1 MTSIVGVLN
10 KHAVAIAADS
20 AVTIGGRKV
29 FNSANK
35 IFALSKRQPVAVAMY
50 NNTDLISVPWEV
62 IIKEYRRFLGDNK
75 HPHLKDYVTDF
86 FRFLFDHNYY
96 TSKEEQVKN
105 LYEQFVAYIKALAY
119 ETHRDLKDG
128 ENFESKFI
136 KSLINLQSQ
145 FEQDRKPNESMT
157 DVTLANF
164 VAQCEE
170 GINLTTNEIKNISK
184 QDVDKNIV
192 SDLLY
197 SVFCCRI
204 WLANCTGL
212 VFAGYGDEDIY
223 PSIYSYQTQCVING
237 KLSYA
242 HLTGEDCEI
251 GNKWVAAIRPFAQ
264 RDVMDTI
271 IFGVAPSVKNTYS
284 ENFIEPMRKMLTDL
298 ANQLE
303 PSSKDAANVLRTFAL
318 NGMESYRDNYMELC
332 DVTASS
338 IYMQP
343 FVNSVIP
350 LDREDL
356 AEFAES
362 LIKLTSIKRKISLD
376 QSTVGGPIDVMVIS
390 KGEGIIWMKRKH
402 YFDPKLNHSFFDNY
416 FK

>member
-1 MTSIVGVLN
+1 
-10 KHAVAIAADS
+10 
-20 AVTIGGRKV
+20 
-29 FNSANK
+29 
-35 IFALSKRQPVAVAMY
+35 MY
-50 NNTDLISVPWEV
+50 NNTELISVPWEV
-62 IIKEYRRFLGDNK
+62 MIKEYRRFLGDNK
-75 HPHLKDYVTDF
+75 YPHLKDYVRDF
-86 FRFLFDHNYY
+86 FKFLSDHNYF
-96 TSKEEQVKN
+96 TTEEEQVKH
-105 LYEQFVAYIKALAY
+105 LYDQFIGYIDAIAY
-119 ETHRDLKDG
+119 EIQRDLKDG
-128 ENFESKFI
+128 ENFESKYI
-136 KSLINLQSQ
+136 KHLINLQSQ
-145 FEQDRKPNESMT
+145 LEEGRKPNESMA
-157 DVTLANF
+157 DLTLENF
-164 VAQCEE
+164 ASRCEE
-170 GINLTTNEIKNISK
+170 GINLTISEIKKLSK
-184 QDVDKNIV
+184 QDIDKGV
-192 SDLLY
+192 VTDLLY

-204 WLANCTGL
+204 WISNCTGL
-212 VFAGYGDEDIY
+212 VFAGYGDDDIY
-223 PSIYSYQTQCVING
+223 PSIYSYQTHCVIDG

-251 GNKWVAAIRPFAQ
+251 GSKWVAAIRPFAQ

-271 IFGVAPSVKNTYS
+271 IFGVAPSVKNIYS
-284 ENFIEPMRKMLTDL
+284 ENFIEPMRKMLNDL

-303 PSSKDAANVLRTFAL
+303 TSSKDAANSLRSFAL
-318 NGMESYRDNYMELC
+318 DGMEVYRDNYMSLC
-332 DVTASS
+332 DETASA
-338 IYMQP
+338 IYMKP

>member
-20 AVTIGGRKV
+20 AVTIGGKKV

-35 IFALSKRQPVAVAMY
+35 IFALSKRQPVAIAMY
-50 NNTDLISVPWEV
+50 NNTELISVPWEV
-62 IIKEYRRFLGDNK
+62 MIKEYRRFLGDNK
-75 HPHLKDYVTDF
+75 YPHLKDYVRDF
-86 FRFLFDHNYY
+86 FKFLSDHNYY
-96 TSKEEQVKN
+96 TTEEEQVKH
-105 LYEQFVAYIKALAY
+105 LYDQFIGYIDAIAY
-119 ETHRDLKDG
+119 EIQRDLKDG
-128 ENFESKFI
+128 ENFESKYI
-136 KSLINLQSQ
+136 KHLINLQSQ
-145 FEQDRKPNESMT
+145 LEEGRKPNESMA
-157 DVTLANF
+157 DLTLENF
-164 VAQCEE
+164 ASRCEE
-170 GINLTTNEIKNISK
+170 GINLTIGEIKKISK
-184 QDVDKNIV
+184 QDIDKGVIT
-192 SDLLY
+192 DLLY

-204 WLANCTGL
+204 WIANCTGL
-212 VFAGYGDEDIY
+212 VFAGYGDDDIY
-223 PSIYSYQTQCVING
+223 PSIYSYQTHCVIDG

-251 GNKWVAAIRPFAQ
+251 GSKWVAAIRPFAQ

-271 IFGVAPSVKNTYS
+271 IFGVAPSVKNIYS
-284 ENFIEPMRKMLTDL
+284 ENFIEPMRKMLNDL

-303 PSSKDAANVLRTFAL
+303 TSSKDAANSLRSFAL
-318 NGMESYRDNYMELC
+318 NGMEDYRDNYMSLC
-332 DVTASS
+332 DETASA
-338 IYMQP
+338 IYMKP

>member
-20 AVTIGGRKV
+20 AVTIGGKKV

-35 IFALSKRQPVAVAMY
+35 IFALSKRQPVAVAIY

-62 IIKEYRRFLGDNK
+62 IIKEYRRSLGDNK
-75 HPHLKDYVTDF
+75 YPHLKDYVVDF
-86 FRFLFDHNYY
+86 FEFLSRHNYY
-96 TSKEEQVKN
+96 TTKEEQDEH
-105 LYEQFVAYIKALAY
+105 LYGQFVAYIIALAN
-119 ETHRDLKDG
+119 EVHRNLKDG
-128 ENFESKFI
+128 ENFESKYTE
-136 KSLINLQSQ
+136 KLINLQSLFKSGRQ
-145 FEQDRKPNESMT
+145 PNESMADMTLT
-157 DVTLANF
+157 DFAV
-164 VAQCEE
+164 QCDS
-170 GINLTTNEIKNISK
+170 GINLAINEIKRISK
-184 QDVDKNIV
+184 QDIDKGIV
-192 SDLLY
+192 TDLLY

-204 WLANCTGL
+204 WIANFTGL
-212 VFAGYGDEDIY
+212 VFAGYGGDEIY
-223 PSIYSYQTQCVING
+223 PSLYSYQTHCVIGG
-237 KLSYA
+237 KLSCA
-242 HLTGEDCEI
+242 HFTNEDCEI

-271 IFGVAPSVKNTYS
+271 IFGVAPSVKKIYG

-298 ANQLE
+298 ADQLE
-303 PSSKDAANVLRTFAL
+303 SSSKDTADALRTFAFS
-318 NGMESYRDNYMELC
+318 GMDSYRDNYMKSC
-332 DVTASS
+332 DTTANS

-350 LDREDL
+350 LDKEDL
-356 AEFAES
+356 AEFADS

>member
-20 AVTIGGRKV
+20 AVTIGGKKV

-35 IFALSKRQPVAVAMY
+35 IFALSKRQPVAIAMY
-50 NNTDLISVPWEV
+50 NNTELISVPWEV
-62 IIKEYRRFLGDNK
+62 MIKEYRRFLGDNK
-75 HPHLKDYVTDF
+75 YPHLKDYVRDF
-86 FRFLFDHNYY
+86 FKFLSDHNYY
-96 TSKEEQVKN
+96 TTEEEQVKH
-105 LYEQFVAYIKALAY
+105 LYDQFIGYIDAIAY
-119 ETHRDLKDG
+119 EIQRDLKDG
-128 ENFESKFI
+128 ENFESKYI
-136 KSLINLQSQ
+136 KHLINLQSQ
-145 FEQDRKPNESMT
+145 LEEGRKPNESMA
-157 DVTLANF
+157 DLTLENF
-164 VAQCEE
+164 ASRCEE
-170 GINLTTNEIKNISK
+170 GINLTIGEIKKISK
-184 QDVDKNIV
+184 QDIDKGVIT
-192 SDLLY
+192 DLLY

-204 WLANCTGL
+204 WIANCTGL

-223 PSIYSYQTQCVING
+223 PSIYSYQTHCVIDG

-251 GNKWVAAIRPFAQ
+251 GSKWVAAIRPFAQ

-271 IFGVAPSVKNTYS
+271 IFGVAPSVKNIYC
-284 ENFIEPMRKMLTDL
+284 ENFIEPMRKMLNDL

-303 PSSKDAANVLRTFAL
+303 TSSKDAANSLRSFAL
-318 NGMESYRDNYMELC
+318 NGMEDYRDNYMSLC
-332 DVTASS
+332 DETASA
-338 IYMQP
+338 IYMKP

>member
-20 AVTIGGRKV
+20 AVTIGGKKV

-35 IFALSKRQPVAVAMY
+35 IFALSKHQPIAVAIY
-50 NNTDLISVPWEV
+50 NNTDLISIPWEV
-62 IIKEYRRFLGDNK
+62 IIKEYRRFLGDTK
-75 HPHLKDYVTDF
+75 FPHLKDYVSDF
-86 FRFLFDHNYY
+86 FKFLYDHNYY
-96 TSKEEQVKN
+96 TTKEEQDKY
-105 LYEQFVAYIKALAY
+105 LYEQFIAYINAIANEVKK
-119 ETHRDLKDG
+119 DLKDG
-128 ENFESKFI
+128 EDFASKYFETLSKLQIQF
-136 KSLINLQSQ
+136 KSERQ
-145 FEQDRKPNESMT
+145 PNESMV
-157 DVTLANF
+157 DLTLMDFADHCDN
-164 VAQCEE
+164 
-170 GINLTTNEIKNISK
+170 GINLAINAIKNKSN
-184 QDVDKNIV
+184 QDIQKEIV
-192 SDLLY
+192 TDLLY

-204 WLANCTGL
+204 WIANYTGL
-212 VFAGYGDEDIY
+212 VFTGYGDNEIF
-223 PSIYSYQTQCVING
+223 PALYSYQTHCVICG
-237 KLSYA
+237 KLSCA
-242 HLTGEDCEI
+242 HFTIDDCEI
-251 GNKWVAAIRPFAQ
+251 GNPYVAAIRPFAQ

-271 IFGVAPSVKNTYS
+271 IFGVAPSVKKIYS
-284 ENFIEPMRKMLTDL
+284 ENFTEPMRKMLIDL

-303 PSSKDAANVLRTFAL
+303 SSSKDAADTLRAFAY
-318 NGMESYRDNYMELC
+318 MRIDSYRDNYMKSC
-332 DVTASS
+332 DTTASTV
-338 IYMQP
+338 YMQP

-402 YFDPKLNHSFFDNY
+402 YFDPRLNHRFFDNY

>member
-10 KHAVAIAADS
+10 KHAVAVAADS
-20 AVTIGGRKV
+20 AVTIGGKKV
-29 FNSANK
+29 FNTANK

-62 IIKEYRRFLGDNK
+62 IIKEYRRYLGDRK
-75 HPHLKDYVTDF
+75 HPHLKDYIKEF
-86 FRFLFDHNYY
+86 FKFLFDHNYY
-96 TSKEEQVKN
+96 TTEEEQISYLN
-105 LYEQFVAYIKALAY
+105 SQFVLYVGAVANEVQRTLIA
-119 ETHRDLKDG
+119 G
-128 ENFESKFI
+128 ESFESKFI
-136 KSLINLQSQ
+136 KTLINYQSEFSNMRQ
-145 FEQDRKPNESMT
+145 PNESM
-157 DVTLANF
+157 VGFTLSDFATR
-164 VAQCEE
+164 CDE
-170 GINLTTNEIKNISK
+170 GINLTVTEVKKISK
-184 QDVDKNIV
+184 QDIDKGIIT
-192 SDLLY
+192 DLLY

-204 WLANCTGL
+204 WIANFTGL
-212 VFAGYGDEDIY
+212 VFTGYGDDDIY
-223 PSIYSYQTQCVING
+223 PSIYSYQTHCVVGG

-242 HLTGEDCEI
+242 HLVGEDCEI
-251 GNKWVAAIRPFAQ
+251 GRQYTAAIRPFAQ

-271 IFGVAPSVKNTYS
+271 IFGVAPAVKHSYS
-284 ENFIEPMRKMLTDL
+284 ENFISPMRKMLTDL

-318 NGMESYRDNYMELC
+318 NNMNSYRDTYMALC
-332 DVTASS
+332 DATANS
-338 IYMQP
+338 IYMKP
-343 FVNSVIP
+343 LVNSVIS

>member
-20 AVTIGGRKV
+20 AVTIGGKKV

-50 NNTDLISVPWEV
+50 NNTELISVPWEV
-62 IIKEYRRFLGDNK
+62 MIKEYRRSLGENK
-75 HPHLKDYVTDF
+75 YPHLKDYVAAF
-86 FRFLFDHNYY
+86 FKFLSNHNYY
-96 TSKEEQVKN
+96 TTKEEQDKY
-105 LYEQFVAYIKALAY
+105 LFEQFVGYINALAI
-119 ETHRDLKDG
+119 ETKGNLGEGEVFETEFIKKIVDLQ
-128 ENFESKFI
+128 SKFKEKRI
-136 KSLINLQSQ
+136 
-145 FEQDRKPNESMT
+145 PNESMVDMT
-157 DVTLANF
+157 VENF
-164 VAQCEE
+164 SIQCDE
-170 GINLTTNEIKNISK
+170 GINLTINEIKNISK
-184 QDVDKNIV
+184 QDIDKKIV
-192 SDLLY
+192 TDLLY

-204 WLANCTGL
+204 WLINCTGL

-223 PSIYSYQTQCVING
+223 PSLYSYQTHCVIDG

-251 GNKWVAAIRPFAQ
+251 GSKWVAAIRPFAQ

-271 IFGVAPSVKNTYS
+271 IFGIAPSVKNTYS

-303 PSSKDAANVLRTFAL
+303 PSSKEAAKILRLFAL
-318 NGMESYRDNYMELC
+318 NEMDNYRDNYMALC
-332 DVTASS
+332 DASASS

>member
-20 AVTIGGRKV
+20 AVTIGGKKV

-62 IIKEYRRFLGDNK
+62 MIKEYRRFLGDNK
-75 HPHLKDYVTDF
+75 YPHLKDYVTDF
-86 FRFLFDHNYY
+86 YKFLSDHNYY
-96 TSKEEQVKN
+96 TTKEEQVKH
-105 LYEQFVAYIKALAY
+105 LYDQFVSYIVALAY
-119 ETHRDLKDG
+119 EVRRDLKDG
-128 ENFESKFI
+128 EKFESKYI
-136 KSLINLQSQ
+136 KNLINLQSQ
-145 FEQDRKPNESMT
+145 YEAGRQPNESMADMTLT
-157 DVTLANF
+157 DFA
-164 VAQCEE
+164 AKCDE
-170 GINLTTNEIKNISK
+170 GIDLTVNEIKNLSK
-184 QDVDKNIV
+184 QDIDKKIV
-192 SDLLY
+192 ADLLY

-204 WLANCTGL
+204 WLVNCTGL

-223 PSIYSYQTQCVING
+223 PSIYSYQTQCVIDG

-242 HLTGEDCEI
+242 HLTREDCEI
-251 GNKWVAAIRPFAQ
+251 GSKWVAAIRPFAQ

-303 PSSKDAANVLRTFAL
+303 PSSKDAANVLRTFVL
-318 NGMESYRDNYMELC
+318 NGMEGYRDNYMALC
-332 DVTASS
+332 DASADS

>member
-20 AVTIGGRKV
+20 AVTIGGKKV

-35 IFALSKRQPVAVAMY
+35 IFALSKRQPVAIAMY
-50 NNTDLISVPWEV
+50 NNTELISVPWEV
-62 IIKEYRRFLGDNK
+62 MIKEYRRFLGDNK
-75 HPHLKDYVTDF
+75 FPHLKDYVRDF
-86 FRFLFDHNYY
+86 FKFLSGHNYF
-96 TSKEEQVKN
+96 TTEEEQVKH
-105 LYEQFVAYIKALAY
+105 LYNQFIGYIEALAY
-119 ETHRDLKDG
+119 EVKKDLKDG
-128 ENFESKFI
+128 ENFESNYI
-136 KSLINLQSQ
+136 KHLINLQSQ
-145 FEQDRKPNESMT
+145 LEEGRVPNESMV
-157 DVTLANF
+157 DLTLESFASR
-164 VAQCEE
+164 CEE
-170 GINLTTNEIKNISK
+170 GINLAISEIKKLSK
-184 QDVDKNIV
+184 QDIDKGVIT
-192 SDLLY
+192 DLLY
-197 SVFCCRI
+197 SVFCCHI
-204 WLANCTGL
+204 WIANCTGL

-223 PSIYSYQTQCVING
+223 PSIYSYQTHCVIDT

-251 GNKWVAAIRPFAQ
+251 GSKWVAAIRPFAQ

-271 IFGVAPSVKNTYS
+271 IFGVAPSVKNIYS
-284 ENFIEPMRKMLTDL
+284 VNFIEPMRKMLNDL

-303 PSSKDAANVLRTFAL
+303 TSSKDAANSLRSFAL
-318 NGMESYRDNYMELC
+318 NGMEVYRDKYMKLCDETASTIYME
-332 DVTASS
+332 
-338 IYMQP
+338 P

-402 YFDPKLNHSFFDNY
+402 YFDPKLNHFFFDNY

>member
-20 AVTIGGRKV
+20 AVTIGGKKV

-35 IFALSKRQPVAVAMY
+35 IFVLSKRQPVAIAMY
-50 NNTDLISVPWEV
+50 NNTELVSVPWEV
-62 IIKEYRRFLGDNK
+62 MIKEYRRFLGDNK
-75 HPHLKDYVTDF
+75 YPHLKDYVKDF
-86 FRFLFDHNYY
+86 FKFLSDHNYY
-96 TSKEEQVKN
+96 TTEEEQVKH
-105 LYEQFVAYIKALAY
+105 LYDQFIGYIDAIAY
-119 ETHRDLKDG
+119 EVQRDLKDG
-128 ENFESKFI
+128 ENFESKYI
-136 KSLINLQSQ
+136 EHLINLQSQ
-145 FEQDRKPNESMT
+145 LEEGRKPNESMV
-157 DVTLANF
+157 DLTLENF
-164 VAQCEE
+164 ASRCEE
-170 GINLTTNEIKNISK
+170 GINLTVSAIKKISK
-184 QDVDKNIV
+184 QDIDKRVIT
-192 SDLLY
+192 DLLY

-204 WLANCTGL
+204 WIANCTGL

-223 PSIYSYQTQCVING
+223 PSIYSYQTHCVIDG

-251 GNKWVAAIRPFAQ
+251 GSKWVAAIRPFAQ

-271 IFGVAPSVKNTYS
+271 IFGLAPSVKNIYS
-284 ENFIEPMRKMLTDL
+284 ENFIEPMRKMLNDL

-303 PSSKDAANVLRTFAL
+303 TSSKDAANSLRSFAL
-318 NGMESYRDNYMELC
+318 NGMEVYRDNYMSLC
-332 DVTASS
+332 DETASA
-338 IYMQP
+338 IYMKP